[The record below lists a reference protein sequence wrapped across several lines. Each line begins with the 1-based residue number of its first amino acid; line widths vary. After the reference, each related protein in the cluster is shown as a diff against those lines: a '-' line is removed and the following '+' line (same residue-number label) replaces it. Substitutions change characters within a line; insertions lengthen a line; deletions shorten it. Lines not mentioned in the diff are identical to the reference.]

1 VRQPYPRRLIE
12 GAVLIGLGALI
23 LVLIPSQIRNIPGME
38 TDTSPSFLPS
48 VMAILIMIIGAGLI
62 LQGFLS
68 SGRDAPQDLSRV
80 VVLRVG
86 LSVVLLILYTVV
98 FPRLGFVVT
107 SGVFVGIYAYLFGS
121 RSILKIAISMVAVPV
136 VIWVFFELLF
146 RIPLPHG
153 VLF

>member
-1 VRQPYPRRLIE
+1 VRQPYLRSLIE

-23 LVLIPSQIRNIPGME
+23 LALIPSQIQNIPGME
-38 TDTSPSFLPS
+38 TETSPSFLPT
-48 VMAILIMIIGAGLI
+48 VLAVLIMVMGAGLI

-68 SGRDAPQDLSRV
+68 SRRDAPPDLSRV
-80 VVLRVG
+80 VVFRVG

-107 SGVFVGIYAYLFGS
+107 GGVFVGIYAYLFGS
-121 RSILKIAISMVAVPV
+121 RSVLKIAISMVAVPV
-136 VIWVFFELLF
+136 AIWMFFELLF

-153 VLF
+153 ILF

>member
-1 VRQPYPRRLIE
+1 VRQPYLRRLIE

-107 SGVFVGIYAYLFGS
+107 SGVFVGICAYLFGS

-136 VIWVFFELLF
+136 VIWLFFELLF

-153 VLF
+153 ILF

>member
-38 TDTSPSFLPS
+38 TDTSPSFLPA
-48 VMAILIMIIGAGLI
+48 VLAILIMIGGAGLI

-68 SGRDAPQDLSRV
+68 SRRDASQDLSRV

>member
-1 VRQPYPRRLIE
+1 MRQPYLRRLIE
-12 GAVLIGLGALI
+12 GAVLIGLGVLI
-23 LVLIPSQIRNIPGME
+23 LVLIPSQIRAIPGME

-48 VMAILIMIIGAGLI
+48 VMAILIMIIGAGSI

-68 SGRDAPQDLSRV
+68 SGRDAPPDLSRV
-80 VVLRVG
+80 VVFRVG

-107 SGVFVGIYAYLFGS
+107 SGLFVGIYAYLFGS

-136 VIWVFFELLF
+136 VIWLFFELLF

-153 VLF
+153 ILF

>member
-1 VRQPYPRRLIE
+1 MRQPYLRRLIE
-12 GAVLIGLGALI
+12 GSVLIGMGALI
-23 LVLIPSQIRNIPGME
+23 LLLIPSQIHSIPGME
-38 TDTSPSFLPS
+38 TETSPSFLPA
-48 VMAILIMIIGAGLI
+48 VLAVLIMLMGAGLI

-68 SGRDAPQDLSRV
+68 SRRAVSPDLSRV

-86 LSVVLLILYTVV
+86 LSVVLLIAYTVV

-107 SGVFVGIYAYLFGS
+107 SGLVVGIYAYLFGS

-136 VIWVFFELLF
+136 VIWMFFELLF

-153 VLF
+153 ILF

>member
-1 VRQPYPRRLIE
+1 MRQPYIRPLIE

-38 TDTSPSFLPS
+38 TDTSPSFLPA
-48 VMAILIMIIGAGLI
+48 VLAILIMIAGAGLI

-68 SGRDAPQDLSRV
+68 SRRDASQDLSRV

>member
-1 VRQPYPRRLIE
+1 
-12 GAVLIGLGALI
+12 
-23 LVLIPSQIRNIPGME
+23 ME
-38 TDTSPSFLPS
+38 TDTSPSFLPA
-48 VMAILIMIIGAGLI
+48 VLAILIMIVGAGLI

-68 SGRDAPQDLSRV
+68 SRRDASQDLSRV

>member
-38 TDTSPSFLPS
+38 TDTSPSFLPA
-48 VMAILIMIIGAGLI
+48 VLAILIMIAGAGLI

-68 SGRDAPQDLSRV
+68 SRRDASQDLSRV